1 MIIATQVIIMRGAPG
16 MEETAVCPRT
26 PFAMTIY
33 SPFATARIPTPVRTI
48 RQTVAAPVSRTA
60 PACNVVMTVAVEAV
74 APVMQGRVAIVAY
87 VCPGEPVAG
96 MRFG

>member
-33 SPFATARIPTPVRTI
+33 SPFATARIPTPVR
-48 RQTVAAPVSRTA
+48 
-60 PACNVVMTVAVEAV
+60 
-74 APVMQGRVAIVAY
+74 
-87 VCPGEPVAG
+87 
-96 MRFG
+96 